1 MTIKKKSTVMAIAI
15 VSSVLTA
22 GLAVTGTQYFNA
34 RANSSAEATDTGA
47 TDAQPD
53 IWRKVSG
60 FFASSDNV
68 APPQFVEMN
77 NIMITLRGDGDR
89 ERYMLL
95 ELALS
100 AVDSKAVQQTEMM
113 LPAIRGATVALL
125 SDMEYSVVRA
135 MHIPELHDMLMAAY
149 TARFAELKQPVPFND
164 VTISKM
170 LLQ

>member
-1 MTIKKKSTVMAIAI
+1 MTIKKISAVMAIA
-15 VSSVLTA
+15 VLSSVLTA
-22 GLAVTGTQYFNA
+22 GLAVTGTYYLNA
-34 RANSSAEATDTGA
+34 STNSSAQASEDGAPEAKPG
-47 TDAQPD
+47 
-53 IWRKVSG
+53 IWHKVSG

-77 NIMITLRGDGDR
+77 NIMITLRSDGDR

-100 AVDSKAVQQTEMM
+100 AADSQAVQQTEMM
-113 LPAIRGATVALL
+113 LPAIRGATVALF
-125 SDMEYSVVRA
+125 SDMEYSAVRA
-135 MHIPELHDMLMAAY
+135 MHIPELHDMLMATY
-149 TARFAELKQPVPFND
+149 NARFAELKQSVPFND